1 VDIQRKIS
9 KEEMDALPV
18 AEYTGRIVVIST
30 TAEAVK
36 AVHALRVSGN
46 IIGFDTETR
55 PAFKKG
61 EVHKVALVQLSS
73 GDLCF
78 LFRLCRMKGLGPV
91 REVLE
96 DPSLL
101 KVGISLHDDFANLR
115 KWDKE
120 LAPQGFVELQQ
131 WVKPYG
137 IEDNSLAK
145 IYAIVRGKKM
155 SKRQRLT
162 NWENETLTDKQMAY
176 AALDAAACVEIY
188 EQLSQEQKSA
198 DDCRTV

>member
-1 VDIQRKIS
+1 
-9 KEEMDALPV
+9 
-18 AEYTGRIVVIST
+18 
-30 TAEAVK
+30 
-36 AVHALRVSGN
+36 
-46 IIGFDTETR
+46 
-55 PAFKKG
+55 
-61 EVHKVALVQLSS
+61 
-73 GDLCF
+73 
-78 LFRLCRMKGLGPV
+78 
-91 REVLE
+91 
-96 DPSLL
+96 
-101 KVGISLHDDFANLR
+101 
-115 KWDKE
+115 
-120 LAPQGFVELQQ
+120 VELQQ